1 MTDARSHRR
10 HERLPRTAVVLAAFT
25 VVFFCLPFIGLL
37 WRTPWTRLL
46 DVFGDSTTRYAL
58 WLSMRTSITAAIV
71 SVFLGVPLAWT
82 LASIPFRGRNIVRSL
97 CLISMVLPPVVG
109 GISLLFSL
117 GRSGLFGRYLDDWFG
132 FRFTFSSWGVVVA
145 QVFVA
150 LPFLVLTVEGAL
162 RQADPRFSEAAR
174 SLGANSWYAFRRVT
188 LPSIRSALIA
198 GTVLAWARAFGEFGA
213 TITFAGNYPGT
224 TRTLSIATYLSL
236 ESDPGRAMALSIMMI
251 MISFVVLVSLRDRW
265 LSPTDGARR

>member
-10 HERLPRTAVVLAAFT
+10 HERLPRTAVLLAAFT

-46 DVFGDSTTRYAL
+46 DVFGDSTTRDAL
-58 WLSMRTSITAAIV
+58 WLSMRTSITAAVI

-132 FRFTFSSWGVVVA
+132 FRFTSVRGVSSLLRCSSLSRFWCSLWRVRCDKPTRVSPRPRDPSGPIRGTRSVV
-145 QVFVA
+145 
-150 LPFLVLTVEGAL
+150 
-162 RQADPRFSEAAR
+162 
-174 SLGANSWYAFRRVT
+174 
-188 LPSIRSALIA
+188 
-198 GTVLAWARAFGEFGA
+198 
-213 TITFAGNYPGT
+213 
-224 TRTLSIATYLSL
+224 
-236 ESDPGRAMALSIMMI
+236 
-251 MISFVVLVSLRDRW
+251 
-265 LSPTDGARR
+265 